1 MRRLTVSLL
10 VLALLA
16 AAGWANSRY
25 LTGLSGEIIVLLERA
40 GERGAA
46 EDWEGAENLTRQAHA
61 RWETSSGYLSLVLR
75 HNETDE
81 VNSRFCE
88 VSALIDG
95 RESPEYAA
103 ANGQLISQL
112 EHMSEMEQ
120 LRWRNVLCR
129 TMPVARTVRQPIL
142 GLDICWD

>member
-10 VLALLA
+10 MLALLA

-25 LTGLSGEIIVLLERA
+25 LTGLAGEITGLLERA

-46 EDWEGAENLTRQAHA
+46 EDWAGAENLTRQARA
-61 RWETSSGYLSLVLR
+61 RWEAASGYLSLVLR
-75 HNETDE
+75 RDETDE

-95 RESPEYAA
+95 QEGPEYAA
-103 ANGQLISQL
+103 ANGQLISRL
-112 EHMSEMEQ
+112 THVSEMEQ
-120 LRWRNVLCR
+120 LRWRNALCR
-129 TMPVARTVRQPIL
+129 RAPTARAL
-142 GLDICWD
+142 ALFGA